1 MTQVTIRLNAFK
13 FLALLAPLFL
23 CGCSWF
29 TWIPGIEERDK
40 KDEDSK
46 LEPAELVDFD
56 SEVDLKRLWKAS
68 VGEGLGK
75 KYLKLSPVV
84 VADQVLA
91 ADGYGTVVAVDR
103 FSGKR
108 NWQVRF
114 DQLSEGFLSSLN
126 FIDRKD
132 PSFVSGGLGS
142 GSGMV
147 LLGTTKGE
155 VVALSLVDGS
165 QVWRSQLDTE
175 IQCIPVYADG
185 KVFVQSVNDRVTAL
199 DEKTGE
205 LIWTYDNQSPILTLR
220 GTSSPIVAN
229 GLVITGIANGK
240 IIALRAENGEPVWEH
255 RVMLPEGR
263 SELERMVDVD
273 AVPLSLG
280 GAIYTSAY
288 QGRLKRLSIRDG
300 RPRWEYKSSSHQD
313 LAEGYGQIYLVD
325 DEDSVHAVDQNT
337 GESVWIQEVFA
348 RRKLTAPTSFSN
360 YVALADDQGYLH
372 VIAQRD
378 GRLMGRRKIDRRG
391 LRSNMVESDGVL
403 YVLTNSG
410 SLQAIQVNLR

>member
-1 MTQVTIRLNAFK
+1 MNRGSDNLKPFKILAF
-13 FLALLAPLFL
+13 LLPLFV

-29 TWIPGIEERDK
+29 TWIPGVEERDK
-40 KDEDSK
+40 KEKEDK
-46 LEPAELVDFD
+46 LEPAALIDFD
-56 SEVDLKRLWKAS
+56 AEVDLKRLWKTS
-68 VGEGLGK
+68 VGEGLGR

-84 VADQVLA
+84 LADQILA

-108 NWQVRF
+108 NWQVQF
-114 DQLSEGFLSSLN
+114 DQLDQGFLSSLN

-165 QVWRSQLDTE
+165 LIWRSQLDTE
-175 IQCIPVYADG
+175 IQCVPEYADG
-185 KVFVQSVNDRVTAL
+185 KVFVQSVNDRVMAL
-199 DEKTGE
+199 DEKSGE
-205 LIWTYDNQSPILTLR
+205 LIWTYDNQSPILSLR
-220 GTSSPIVAN
+220 GTSSPIVVN
-229 GLVITGIANGK
+229 GLLVTGIANGK

-273 AVPLSLG
+273 AVPLALG
-280 GAIYTSAY
+280 DAIYASSY
-288 QGRLKRLSIRDG
+288 QGRLKRLSMRDG

-313 LAEGYGQIYLVD
+313 LAEGYGQVYLVD
-325 DEDSVHAVDQNT
+325 DEDSIHAVDQNT
-337 GESVWIQEVFA
+337 GQSVWIQEAFA
-348 RRKLTAPTSFSN
+348 RRKLTSPTSFSN
-360 YVALADDQGYLH
+360 YVALGDDAGYLH
-372 VIAQRD
+372 LIAQRD
-378 GRLMGRRKIDRRG
+378 GRLMGRRKINRRG